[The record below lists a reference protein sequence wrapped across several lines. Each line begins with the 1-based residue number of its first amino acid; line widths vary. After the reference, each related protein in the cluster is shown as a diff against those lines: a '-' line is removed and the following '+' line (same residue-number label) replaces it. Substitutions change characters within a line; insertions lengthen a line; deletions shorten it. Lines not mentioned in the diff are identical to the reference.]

1 MKSIVRQNS
10 QILLR
15 RASLKF
21 HRAEPKIEKKSLE
34 SQDSFELKYTPNKI
48 KSELFFKINKAM
60 RHELSSSLT
69 SKSGVLELKQILTLE
84 DMMKIKKLSE
94 EQLEYAYLEGI
105 YVVERYCALVD
116 PSASA
121 IKSNA
126 QKYMAEY
133 IQYCKQQEH
142 SEEKLYWIKRDYAA
156 GTAGENVEADALL
169 VKRARKFVGR
179 CEKISTEA
187 SFEQIHKQS
196 RRLIKRDANPLVAF
210 VALRRALFI

>member
-15 RASLKF
+15 RASFKF
-21 HRAEPKIEKKSLE
+21 HRAEPKLEKKSLE
-34 SQDSFELKYTPNKI
+34 SLDYFELKYTPNKI

-69 SKSGVLELKQILTLE
+69 SKSGVLELKQILALE
-84 DMMKIKKLSE
+84 DIIKIKKLSQ
-94 EQLEYAYLEGI
+94 EQLELAYLEGV
-105 YVVERYCALVD
+105 YVVERYCALAD
-116 PSASA
+116 PSTSA
-121 IKSNA
+121 VKSNA

-133 IQYCKQQEH
+133 MQQKH
-142 SEEKLYWIKRDYAA
+142 SEEKLYWIKKDYEA
-156 GTAGENVEADALL
+156 GTAGENIERDALL
-169 VKRARKFVGR
+169 VKRAKKFVGR
-179 CEKISTEA
+179 FEKINTES

-196 RRLIKRDANPLVAF
+196 RRLIKRDASPLVAF